1 MEELISQSPD
11 GTDAAAG
18 NLIKESSDATFIED
32 VVQASTEVPVIV
44 DFWAPWCGP
53 CKQLGPAIEKV
64 VSAAAGAVRLVK
76 INIDENPA
84 IAQQLRIQSIPA
96 VYAFK
101 DGQPVDG
108 FVGALP
114 ESKIR
119 EFVEKLA
126 GAIGPTPTEETAEQ
140 AALALEAGDFAQAA
154 GLYGEVL
161 RLDNSNV
168 AAMAGLAQC
177 YIGGGD
183 LERAGQTLDLIAPDD
198 ADNAAVVGA
207 RAALALARQTGDAGD
222 IEPLLAAVAADE
234 KDHQARFDLAMALV
248 AAGRNLEG
256 VEALL
261 EIVGRD
267 RSWNDDGARKQLLQ
281 LFEAFGPDDEA
292 TLEGRRRL
300 SLILFA

>member
-1 MEELISQSPD
+1 MEELLSQSLD
-11 GTDAAAG
+11 GAGAAASG
-18 NLIKESSDATFIED
+18 LIKDSSDATFAED
-32 VVQASTEVPVIV
+32 VIQASNEVPVIV
-44 DFWAPWCGP
+44 DFWAPWCEP

-64 VSAAAGAVRLVK
+64 VTAAAGAVKLVK

-101 DGQPVDG
+101 GGQPVDG

-114 ESKIR
+114 ESKIK

-126 GAIGPTPTEETAEQ
+126 GAIGPTAAEEAAEQ
-140 AALALEAGDFAQAA
+140 AALALSSGDFAQAA

-161 RLDNSNV
+161 RLDSTNV

-177 YIGGGD
+177 YIGSGD
-183 LERAGQTLDLIAPDD
+183 LERAAQTLDLITP
-198 ADNAAVVGA
+198 DNAKDPAVVSA
-207 RAALALARQTGDAGD
+207 RAALALAGQVGDVAD
-222 IEPLLAAVAADE
+222 IGPLEAAVAANE
-234 KDHQARFDLAMALV
+234 KDYQARFDLALALV
-248 AAGRNLEG
+248 AGGRNMEG

-261 EIVGRD
+261 EIVRRD
-267 RSWNDDGARKQLLQ
+267 RKWNDDGARVQLLQ
-281 LFEAFGPDDEA
+281 LFEAFGPTDEA
-292 TLEGRRRL
+292 TLEGRRQL